1 MFTRRFFIAS
11 VLLPLVLT
19 LFVVVYARFVMSV
32 FFSHLGAILVPYA
45 SFCVILLVLAT
56 RCSVRRIRENA
67 YRVPLVFLLLQDTYL
82 LLEFRTGVSVASH
95 LSGLIGMLVVVSI
108 YVLMFG
114 YLYLLL
120 MEQGYIWYL
129 FHKRQNS
136 SARHN
141 KLAG

>member
-1 MFTRRFFIAS
+1 MFTRRFFIAA

-19 LFVVVYARFVMSV
+19 VFVVVYARLALSV
-32 FFSHLGAILVPYA
+32 SFSHLGAILVPYA
-45 SFCVILLVLAT
+45 SFCVILLVMAT
-56 RCSVRRIRENA
+56 RCSVRLIRAYA
-67 YRVPLVFLLLQDTYL
+67 YRVPLIFLLLQDAYL

-95 LSGLIGMLVVVSI
+95 LSGLIGMLVVVST

-129 FHKRQNS
+129 FHKRQNGAHS
-136 SARHN
+136 N
-141 KLAG
+141 ILG